1 MKIGEGSSTEEI
13 EEQELADVMPFGKH
27 KGKLICELSTNYIQ
41 FLLTNCDWIDD
52 TLKGKLQKEFD
63 KKRDDMPCYG
73 KLFNYNSRDCMKC
86 PYNESCSEENMGEV
100 TRIGNYDAGDYYK

>member
-27 KGKLICELSTNYIQ
+27 KGKLLCELAASYIQ
-41 FLLTNCDWIDD
+41 FLLINCDWIDD

-73 KLFNYNSRDCMKC
+73 KLFDYNSRDCMKC
-86 PYNESCSEENMGEV
+86 PYNEGCSANEDMVGTVKDFYE
-100 TRIGNYDAGDYYK
+100 D